1 MSAEERIYKQLENI
15 TSAIIKALEGLE
27 REVAEYIQVT
37 DSRLHKLEDKIN
49 RLEALADVSSKGL
62 VKTVEDSED
71 KEKVSAL
78 SHITTP
84 TSSPIPQTPTP
95 PPVTQIE
102 TPKEQPLQPV
112 VSTPE
117 PSSPQPSVIASIEAP
132 DFTKIPAVPIPPTF
146 KATLEE
152 KPAKEEITIPQPKS
166 SESSLSESS
175 VAEKLEEK
183 EKKETDKDK
192 DDLMSALKM
201 IDSL

>member
-15 TSAIIKALEGLE
+15 SSTIIKALEALE

-37 DSRLHKLEDKIN
+37 DSRLLKLEEKIN
-49 RLEALADVSSKGL
+49 RLGALADVSSRGL
-62 VKTVEDSED
+62 VKTVENSID
-71 KEKVSAL
+71 KGEVSAL

-84 TSSPIPQTPTP
+84 TSSPTPQTPTP

-102 TPKEQPLQPV
+102 SPKEQP
-112 VSTPE
+112 
-117 PSSPQPSVIASIEAP
+117 PQPSVVTPVEAP

-152 KPAKEEITIPQPKS
+152 KPVKEEITIPQPKS

>member
-15 TSAIIKALEGLE
+15 SSTIIKALEALE

-37 DSRLHKLEDKIN
+37 DSRLLKLEEKIN
-49 RLEALADVSSKGL
+49 RLGALADVSSRGL
-62 VKTVEDSED
+62 VKTVENST
-71 KEKVSAL
+71 EKGEVSAL

-84 TSSPIPQTPTP
+84 TSSPTPQTPTP

-102 TPKEQPLQPV
+102 SPKEQPPQPI

-117 PSSPQPSVIASIEAP
+117 PSSPQPSVVTPVEAP

-152 KPAKEEITIPQPKS
+152 KPVKEEITIPQPKS